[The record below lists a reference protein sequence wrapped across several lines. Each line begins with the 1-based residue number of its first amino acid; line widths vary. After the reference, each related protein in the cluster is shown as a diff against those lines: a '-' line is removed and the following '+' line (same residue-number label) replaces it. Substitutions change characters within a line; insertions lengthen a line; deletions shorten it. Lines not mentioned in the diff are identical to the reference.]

1 MSDDTHLRRQFASL
15 RRAEAASTPS
25 FQAVIGDARRRPRD
39 ARWGLAI
46 AAGIVMTA
54 IGGLILRTSQ
64 PPEAAIPRARVPE
77 LADWRAPTDFLLDTP
92 GRELLQTIPDFGRRP
107 AAGID
112 PSPPIG
118 ITISALR
125 AGLEHS

>member
-1 MSDDTHLRRQFASL
+1 MSDDSDLRRQFASL

-25 FQAVIGDARRRPRD
+25 FQSVIGGARRGSSN

-64 PPEAAIPRARVPE
+64 PPEAAIPRARVPA

-92 GRELLQTIPDFGRRP
+92 GRALLQTIPDFGRRP
-107 AAGID
+107 STGID
-112 PSPPIG
+112 PLPPIG

-125 AGLEHS
+125 AGLEQS